1 MTKKSAQLI
10 LLAAL
15 VVGALAACSGT
26 QDPASMRLGLL
37 PILDA
42 LPMYVAEDQGYFAEQ
57 GLAVEFIPVSS
68 AAERDQLMQAGQIDG
83 MINDLVST
91 MIYNRE
97 TQQIVVVRF
106 ARTATADFPQYRVL
120 AAGSTDFQT
129 PSDLARVP
137 IGVSEGTVIEYTT
150 DRLLEIAGLTPDE
163 IVTLAVPSIPD
174 RMSLLNSG
182 ELEAA
187 NLPDPLASL
196 AIQNGA
202 RVIIDDTTAPEIGS
216 SLISFR
222 TSYVEGNPDAIR
234 GFLSALEQA
243 TEDINA
249 DKERWSDLL
258 VERSLVPEPL
268 LGSYAVPDFP
278 LGSVP
283 SESQFQDVLQWA
295 LDEGIVEGQ
304 VDYTGSVDDSYLP

>member
-1 MTKKSAQLI
+1 MTRRITYL
-10 LLAAL
+10 LCLAAL
-15 VVGALAACSGT
+15 TLGFLTACSGS
-26 QDPASMRLGLL
+26 QEPARMRLGLL

-57 GLAVEFIPVSS
+57 GVEVEFIPVSS

-97 TQQIVVVRF
+97 SQQIVVVRF
-106 ARTATADFPQYRVL
+106 ARTATADFPQYRIL
-120 AAGSTDFQT
+120 AAGSTDYQI
-129 PSDLARVP
+129 PADLARVP

-202 RVIIDDTTAPEIGS
+202 RVVIDDTTAPEIGN

-222 TSYVEGNPDAIR
+222 ASYVQENPDAIR
-234 GFLSALEQA
+234 GFLAAVERA
-243 TEDINA
+243 TADINA
-249 DKERWSDLL
+249 DKDRWSDVL
-258 VERSLVPEPL
+258 VERNLVPEPL
-268 LGSYAVPDFP
+268 LGSYAIPDFP
-278 LGSVP
+278 TASVP
-283 SESQFQDVLQWA
+283 SEAQFADVLQWTQS
-295 LDEGIVEGQ
+295 EGIVETE
-304 VDYTGSVDDSYLP
+304 VDYALSVDESYLP

>member
-1 MTKKSAQLI
+1 MTRRIAYLI
-10 LLAAL
+10 ILAAIGL
-15 VVGALAACSGT
+15 GLLTACST
-26 QDPASMRLGLL
+26 PQESAPMRLGLL

-42 LPMYVAEDQGYFAEQ
+42 LPMYVAEDQGYFAEH
-57 GLAVEFIPVSS
+57 GVEVEFIPVSS

-97 TQQIVVVRF
+97 SQQIVVVRF

-120 AAGSTDFQT
+120 AAGSTDYEL
-129 PSDLARVP
+129 PADLARVP

-202 RVIIDDTTAPEIGS
+202 RVIIDDTTAPEIGN

-222 TSYVEGNPDAIR
+222 TEYVEQNPDAIR
-234 GFLSALEQA
+234 GFLAALEQA
-243 TEDINA
+243 TQDINA

-258 VERSLVPEPL
+258 VERNLVPEPL
-268 LGSYAVPDFP
+268 LGSYAIPDFP
-278 LGSVP
+278 LASVP
-283 SESQFQDVLQWA
+283 TQAQFADVLQWTQS
-295 LDEGIVEGQ
+295 EGIVEGDVQ
-304 VDYTGSVDDSYLP
+304 YSDSVDDSYLP